1 MHFDLNLT
9 SMNSIVE
16 SSGML
21 LQYKAIFSHE
31 NWFRLLSWS
40 AMLLCIVILGEMDVC
55 GKDTAQCSM

>member
-1 MHFDLNLT
+1 
-9 SMNSIVE
+9 MNSIVE